1 MLDTKWVREH
11 YDELAEMLASRNN
24 AFPLD
29 RYKELDEERRK
40 VLLEVEKLKERRNAG
55 SKEVGIKKKAG
66 EDTEALQNEI
76 RELGEEIKKFD
87 DKANEIES
95 ELDELALRIPNRPH
109 ASVPKGKDEND
120 NIEMRR
126 WGTPREFDFEPK
138 PHWDLGEA
146 LGVMD
151 FDRGVKIAESRFTV
165 LKGAG
170 ARLERGLMNFML
182 DLHTTQH
189 GFTEVAPP
197 ALVNSKTMTGTGQL
211 PKFADDLYR
220 CLNDD
225 LWLIPT
231 AEVPLTNLH
240 SGETFK
246 ESDLPKYFC
255 AFTPCFRREAG
266 SYGRD
271 MRGMLRQHQF
281 DKVEMVMFAKPEDSD
296 NQLKFMVE
304 EAEYLLQ
311 QLELPYHI
319 VNLCGGDLGFSA
331 RQTFDIEVWL
341 PSYNNYK
348 EISSCSNC
356 GDFQARRA
364 NIKYTEPGEFKG
376 SRYLHTL
383 NGSGLPAGRTMA
395 AILEN
400 YQNADGT
407 VTVPEV
413 LRPYMGCDLIVPEE
427 EFPKA

>member
-55 SKEVGIKKKAG
+55 SKEVGIRKKAG

-281 DKVEMVMFAKPEDSD
+281 DKVEMVKLSTPDKSYDELEHMTNCAEKVLQLLGIPYRVIVLCTGDMGFGAAKT
-296 NQLKFMVE
+296 
-304 EAEYLLQ
+304 Y
-311 QLELPYHI
+311 
-319 VNLCGGDLGFSA
+319 
-331 RQTFDIEVWL
+331 DIEVWL
-341 PSYNNYK
+341 PSQNTYR

-356 GDFQARRA
+356 EDFQARRMG
-364 NIKYTEPGEFKG
+364 IKYKPADGGKARFI
-376 SRYLHTL
+376 HTL
-383 NGSGLPAGRTMA
+383 NGSGLAIGRTLIALM
-395 AILEN
+395 EN
-400 YQNADGT
+400 YQNADGSI
-407 VTVPEV
+407 TVPEA
-413 LRPYMGCDLIVPEE
+413 LRPYVGGLERVSL
-427 EFPKA
+427 